1 MNDLVWTISD
11 LRTYLRRDVDTDK
24 IHIYQSLAST
34 NDTAKEMAKNGC
46 AHGTVVIADSQTAGR
61 GRFNRQFY
69 SPGSTGL
76 YMSIVIDADKYALK
90 ESTLLTPFVA
100 VIVSRVIH
108 KVTDKKC
115 GIKWVNDLYLEDKKV
130 CGILTE
136 GVMEASKISKFVVG
150 IGINVV
156 ATKFP
161 EELEDIAGALIRLNN
176 ISDNENSAGDFSL
189 DYVKE
194 IRNRIAAQL
203 INELTNSE
211 VFADNLTLMK
221 EYKESQIIMGNVVT
235 VVGMNENYDGKVLDI
250 SSNGCLVIE
259 RMDEAHKGQ
268 IDELISGEVSIRRKG

>member
-11 LRTYLRRDVDTDK
+11 LRTYLRRDMDTDK

-46 AHGTVVIADSQTAGR
+46 PHGTVVLADSQTAGR

-76 YMSIVIDADKYALK
+76 YMSIVLDADKLALK
-90 ESTLLTPFVA
+90 ENTLLTPFVA
-100 VIVSRVIH
+100 VVVARVIH
-108 KVTDKKC
+108 RVTEKKC

-194 IRNRIAAQL
+194 IRNRIAAEL

-250 SSNGCLVIE
+250 SSNGSLVIE

>member
-46 AHGTVVIADSQTAGR
+46 PHGTVVLADSQTAGR

-76 YMSIVIDADKYALK
+76 YMSIVLDADKLALK
-90 ESTLLTPFVA
+90 ENTLLTPFVA
-100 VIVSRVIH
+100 VVVARVIH
-108 KVTDKKC
+108 RVTEKKC

-194 IRNRIAAQL
+194 IRNRIAAEL

-250 SSNGCLVIE
+250 SSNGSLVIE

>member
-11 LRTYLRRDVDTDK
+11 LSTYLGVDVDDEQ

-46 AHGTVVIADSQTAGR
+46 PHGTVVLADSQTAGR

-76 YMSIVIDADKYALK
+76 YMSIVLDADKLALK
-90 ESTLLTPFVA
+90 ENTLLTPFVA
-100 VIVSRVIH
+100 VVVARVIH
-108 KVTDKKC
+108 RVTEKKC

-194 IRNRIAAQL
+194 IRNRIAAEL

-250 SSNGCLVIE
+250 SSNGSLVIE

>member
-11 LRTYLRRDVDTDK
+11 LRTYLGVDVDDEQ

-136 GVMEASKISKFVVG
+136 GIMEASKISKFVVG

-194 IRNRIAAQL
+194 IRNRIAAEL

-250 SSNGCLVIE
+250 SSNGSLVIE

>member
-11 LRTYLRRDVDTDK
+11 LRTYLGVDVDDEQ

-136 GVMEASKISKFVVG
+136 GIMEASKISKFVVG

-156 ATKFP
+156 SILP
-161 EELEDIAGALIRLNN
+161 
-176 ISDNENSAGDFSL
+176 
-189 DYVKE
+189 KE
-194 IRNRIAAQL
+194 
-203 INELTNSE
+203 
-211 VFADNLTLMK
+211 
-221 EYKESQIIMGNVVT
+221 
-235 VVGMNENYDGKVLDI
+235 
-250 SSNGCLVIE
+250 
-259 RMDEAHKGQ
+259 
-268 IDELISGEVSIRRKG
+268 RRH

>member
-11 LRTYLRRDVDTDK
+11 LRTYLGVDVDDEQ

-136 GVMEASKISKFVVG
+136 GIMEASKISKFVVG

-189 DYVKE
+189 DYEKE
-194 IRNRIAAQL
+194 IRNRIAAEL

-250 SSNGCLVIE
+250 SSNGSLVIE

>member
-11 LRTYLRRDVDTDK
+11 LRTYLGVDVDDEQ

-136 GVMEASKISKFVVG
+136 GVMEDGKLSKYVIG
-150 IGINVV
+150 IGVNI
-156 ATKFP
+156 AAAKFP

-194 IRNRIAAQL
+194 IRNRIAAEL

-250 SSNGCLVIE
+250 SSNGSLVIE

>member
-11 LRTYLRRDVDTDK
+11 LRTYLKRDVDTDK

-136 GVMEASKISKFVVG
+136 GIMEASKISKFVVG

-194 IRNRIAAQL
+194 IRNRIAAEL

-250 SSNGCLVIE
+250 SSNGSLVIE